1 MAWYK
6 GGMRIPV
13 QTAGA
18 SYDVVVE
25 RGSLEQASD
34 YLGPLVGG
42 RRIFVV
48 ADEGAWRH
56 QGPRLEAGLD
66 GLDTTILPLPAGE
79 ERKRLEQIE
88 SLADQMYAAGADR
101 SSCVLAFGGGV
112 AGDVGGFLAAAYM
125 RGVDVVQV
133 PTTLLAQV
141 DAAIGGKTGVN
152 LAAGKNLLGAFHQ
165 PILVLIDPTSL
176 ETLPEREYRA
186 GLFEVIKYGIIRSR
200 SLFDLLRNQ
209 REAVLSREPEVLEAI
224 ITESVSIK
232 AEVVAKDEREGD
244 LRRILNYGHTLGHA
258 LEAESAYRRLLHGE
272 AVAYGMTAA
281 ARLAESTGLL
291 PSEERQAI
299 EETILA
305 YGPIPSLEGI
315 SAAKLVARLAGD
327 KKTIGGRIHFVL
339 PEEVGRVRV
348 VSEPDPR
355 LVLEAAESALSLH
368 GKASRTSGSAV
379 GQSLAE
385 R

>member
-1 MAWYK
+1 
-6 GGMRIPV
+6 MRIPV
-13 QTAGA
+13 RTARA

-25 RGSLEQASD
+25 RGSLGRASD
-34 YLGPLVGG
+34 YLGPLIGG

-56 QGPRLEAGLD
+56 QGPRFEAGLE
-66 GLDTTILPLPAGE
+66 GLDTTILPMPAGE
-79 ERKRLEQIE
+79 EGKRLDQIE
-88 SLADQMYAAGADR
+88 SLADQMYTAGADR

-125 RGVDVVQV
+125 RGVDVVQA

-165 PILVLIDPTSL
+165 PILVLIDPASL

-186 GLFEVIKYGIIRSR
+186 GLFEVIKYGIIWSR

-232 AEVVAKDEREGD
+232 AEVVAKDEREGG

-258 LEAESAYRRLLHGE
+258 LEAECAYRHLLHGE

-291 PSEERQAI
+291 ASEERQAI
-299 EETILA
+299 EEIIFA

-315 SAAKLVARLAGD
+315 SAANLVARLAGD

-339 PEEVGRVRV
+339 PQRIGRVRV
-348 VSEPDPR
+348 VSELDPR

-368 GKASRTSGSAV
+368 GKASRTSDSAV
-379 GQSLAE
+379 SQSLGE

>member
-1 MAWYK
+1 
-6 GGMRIPV
+6 MRIPV

-25 RGSLEQASD
+25 RGSLEHASD
-34 YLGPLVGG
+34 YLDLLVGG

-56 QGPRLEAGLD
+56 QGPRFEAGLE
-66 GLDTTILPLPAGE
+66 GLDSAILPMPAGE
-79 ERKRLEQIE
+79 EGKRLEQIE

-209 REAVLSREPEVLEAI
+209 REAVLSREPKVLEAI

-232 AEVVAKDEREGD
+232 AEVVAKDEREED

-258 LEAESAYRRLLHGE
+258 LEAESAYRCLLHGE

-281 ARLAESTGLL
+281 ARLAESSGLL

-299 EETILA
+299 EETIFA

-315 SAAKLVARLAGD
+315 SAAKLVARLTGD
-327 KKTIGGRIHFVL
+327 KENGGGTSPFRS
-339 PEEVGRVRV
+339 PGR
-348 VSEPDPR
+348 SWPC
-355 LVLEAAESALSLH
+355 AC
-368 GKASRTSGSAV
+368 
-379 GQSLAE
+379 GQRA
-385 R
+385 

>member
-1 MAWYK
+1 
-6 GGMRIPV
+6 MRIPV

-34 YLGPLVGG
+34 YLGPLIRG

-56 QGPRLEAGLD
+56 QGPRFEAGLEA
-66 GLDTTILPLPAGE
+66 LDSTILTMPAGE
-79 ERKRLEQIE
+79 EGKRLEQIE

-200 SLFDLLRNQ
+200 SLFDLLRDQ
-209 REAVLSREPEVLEAI
+209 PEAVLSREPEVLEAI
-224 ITESVSIK
+224 ITESVGIK

-258 LEAESAYRRLLHGE
+258 LEAECAYRHLLHGE

-291 PSEERQAI
+291 ASEERQAI

-315 SAAKLVARLAGD
+315 SAANLVARLTGD
-327 KKTIGGRIHFVL
+327 KKTVGGRVHFIL

-348 VSEPDPR
+348 VGEPDPR

-368 GKASRTSGSAV
+368 GKASRTSDSAV
-379 GQSLAE
+379 SQSLGE

>member
-1 MAWYK
+1 
-6 GGMRIPV
+6 MRIPV
-13 QTAGA
+13 RTPRA

-25 RGSLEQASD
+25 RGSLERASD
-34 YLGPLVGG
+34 YLGPLTGG
-42 RRIFVV
+42 RRVFVV

-56 QGPRLEAGLD
+56 QGPRFEKGLG
-66 GLDTTILPLPAGE
+66 GLDTTILPMPAGE
-79 ERKRLEQIE
+79 EGKRLEQIE

-101 SSCVLAFGGGV
+101 GSCVLAFGGGV

-152 LAAGKNLLGAFHQ
+152 LRAGKNLLGAFHQ
-165 PILVLIDPTSL
+165 PVLVLIDPASL

-186 GLFEVIKYGIIRSR
+186 GLFEVIKYGIIWSR
-200 SLFDLLRNQ
+200 SLFDLLRDQ
-209 REAVLSREPEVLEAI
+209 REAVLSREPEILESI

-281 ARLAESTGLL
+281 ARLAESAGLL
-291 PSEERQAI
+291 ASEERQAI
-299 EETILA
+299 EEVIFT

-315 SAAKLVARLAGD
+315 SAAKLVARLTGD

-339 PEEVGRVRV
+339 PERIGRVRV
-348 VSEPDPR
+348 VSELDPR

-368 GKASRTSGSAV
+368 GEVSRTSYSAA
-379 GQSLAE
+379 GQSLD

>member
-1 MAWYK
+1 
-6 GGMRIPV
+6 MRIPV
-13 QTAGA
+13 RTAGA

-34 YLGPLVGG
+34 YLDLLVGG

-56 QGPRLEAGLD
+56 QGPRLEAGLEA
-66 GLDTTILPLPAGE
+66 LDSTILPMPAGE
-79 ERKRLEQIE
+79 EGKRLEQIE
-88 SLADQMYAAGADR
+88 SLADQMHAAGADR

-232 AEVVAKDEREGD
+232 AEVVAKDEREED

-258 LEAESAYRRLLHGE
+258 LEAESAYRHLLHGE

-291 PSEERQAI
+291 ASEERQVI

-315 SAAKLVARLAGD
+315 SAANLVARLAGD
-327 KKTIGGRIHFVL
+327 KKTVGGRAHFIL

-355 LVLEAAESALSLH
+355 LVLKAAESALSLH
-368 GKASRTSGSAV
+368 GKASRTSDSAV
-379 GQSLAE
+379 SQSIGE